1 MNPRLGVGDLESSD
15 GIRGGTRMNVSFDI
29 DIGIRDALPSLLVN
43 YLTVDGECLCGC
55 YDARKDEEDGE
66 PNSSFHVCLDLV
78 LLISLKD
85 KLGGKIVYWV
95 EKKVDVS
102 FYTPTNV
109 IIYSSLPIA
118 QCSSEFPFSKLRH
131 WLWFLSRK
139 R

>member
-1 MNPRLGVGDLESSD
+1 MD
-15 GIRGGTRMNVSFDI
+15 VSFDI
-29 DIGIRDALPSLLVN
+29 DIGIRHSLAGLLVN
-43 YLTVDGECLCGC
+43 NLSVDGECLCGC

-85 KLGGKIVYWV
+85 KLGGKIVYRV

-102 FYTPTNV
+102 FYTSTNV
-109 IIYSSLPIA
+109 IIYSSLPIG
-118 QCSSEFPFSKLRH
+118 QCSSESPSSKLLH
-131 WLWFLSRK
+131 WLWSLSRK